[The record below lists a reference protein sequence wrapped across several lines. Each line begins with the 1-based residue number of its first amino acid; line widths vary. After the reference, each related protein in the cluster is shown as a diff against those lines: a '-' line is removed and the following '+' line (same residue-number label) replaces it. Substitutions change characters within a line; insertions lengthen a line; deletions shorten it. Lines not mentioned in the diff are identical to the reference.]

1 MVAVCSG
8 RGLMNRTD
16 KARIITEYQP
26 QYSDPIEVVA
36 GETMLVGDEDK
47 EFPGWRWCRARDGRA
62 GWLPVEL
69 ILAAE
74 AEFRVLEDYSARE
87 LSVKPGEEV
96 TVQEARHGWLLV
108 RNAQGERGWI
118 PSSAVQPLQDFGRT
132 VSP

>member
-1 MVAVCSG
+1 
-8 RGLMNRTD
+8 MNRTD

-118 PSSAVQPLQDFGRT
+118 PSSAAQLLQDFGRT